1 MWFGFGSTF
10 NNTITYALA
19 TTYFFPLSQTLKRD
33 TSSFNFIFDNRFDST
48 KNKFDDRSDYALFQ
62 GKFLCDNGLI
72 FFWFDFVDFWQR
84 LLNQS
89 YILIISCIALA
100 IGIAAA
106 SCLITRIHVFEFD
119 FCLACLKF
127 GLFDSVRWWFFT
139 ILLTISRFNSKF
151 TRLLCSL
158 LNDHITPS
166 EIILI
171 ANYY

>member
-10 NNTITYALA
+10 NNTITYVLA
-19 TTYFFPLSQTLKRD
+19 TYFFSSLSNGKTRHKFPLFYIRQSIQLDKKQIR
-33 TSSFNFIFDNRFDST
+33 
-48 KNKFDDRSDYALFQ
+48 RSLDYALFQ

-106 SCLITRIHVFEFD
+106 SCLIKRIHVFEFD
-119 FCLACLKF
+119 FCLACLKL
-127 GLFDSVRWWFFT
+127 GLYDSVRWWFFT

-171 ANYY
+171 AIYY